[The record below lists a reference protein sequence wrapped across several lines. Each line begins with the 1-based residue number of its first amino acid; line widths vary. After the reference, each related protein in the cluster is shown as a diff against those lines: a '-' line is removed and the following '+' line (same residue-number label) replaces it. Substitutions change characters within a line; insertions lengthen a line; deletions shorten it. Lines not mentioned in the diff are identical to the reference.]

1 MVTIERS
8 WAIKD
13 ADDNILNV
21 FEGEA
26 NNDFIGQAWADGVLI
41 SSVEQLPDVTIEVDE
56 PSAYDLLRE
65 DRNKALAES
74 DWTQFNDSPLS
85 GVKKQEWATYRQQL
99 RDLPANTDDP
109 ANPVWPIQ
117 PS

>member
-26 NNDFIGQAWADGVLI
+26 NNDFIGQTWADGVLI
-41 SSVEQLPDVTIEVDE
+41 SSVEQLPNVTIEIDE

-74 DWTQFNDSPLS
+74 DWTQVADAP
-85 GVKKQEWATYRQQL
+85 VDQAAWATYRQQL
-99 RDLPANTDDP
+99 RDLPENTEDP
-109 ANPVWPIQ
+109 ANPTWPSI
-117 PS
+117 PT